1 MVVGNNHM
9 EGVSSA
15 RIANKCQD
23 KPNTH
28 THTHG
33 ISFIIYYKAFMLLFF
48 LIQIVNNPIV
58 LPKDLN
64 PRLKNLIEGLL
75 SKGKQQ
81 TTFNVLAYY
90 LTSS

>member
-1 MVVGNNHM
+1 MVVGNNYM

-15 RIANKCQD
+15 RIANKCRD
-23 KPNTH
+23 KPN

-75 SKGKQQ
+75 SKGKQHS
-81 TTFNVLAYY
+81 VLPDKFIA
-90 LTSS
+90 LRGRL